1 MRVLLVLFLA
11 GFALAAASPLYELD
25 QVDGFGE
32 LADDLDFFAEENKDD
47 LIQKLKDKFQEVVK
61 KVKDA
66 IDQGKSLKEG
76 LETLEKIRKKLKE
89 FNIDLGDFGNEYL
102 EQLKEKV
109 KDYWKKLKDRLGVSK
124 RNTADDV
131 AGMIQD
137 FKQLINEEYDPEKI
151 KAFVTKHF
159 GENEEMTK
167 ALTQLIKEYGKE
179 SLEKIRE
186 FFKKFIDGMIGVHN
200 TSNNDVFEQIRDFF
214 KDFGVE
220 IKNRFTKFG
229 EWVKEQYKKGL
240 EKSKNKLENVK
251 KIAKEFLE
259 DTRKISRDV
268 AEEALDFFREY
279 KKDLGIIFDDI
290 EVKVKDI
297 LKQD

>member
-159 GENEEMTK
+159 GENEE
-167 ALTQLIKEYGKE
+167 
-179 SLEKIRE
+179 
-186 FFKKFIDGMIGVHN
+186 
-200 TSNNDVFEQIRDFF
+200 
-214 KDFGVE
+214 
-220 IKNRFTKFG
+220 
-229 EWVKEQYKKGL
+229 
-240 EKSKNKLENVK
+240 
-251 KIAKEFLE
+251 FLE